1 MTKYVVDAPVVL
13 YLLSEGIDLPGEHQ
27 LLAPTLLRSQVLD
40 ALYGEVRSGTVSEE
54 EGLDRLAR
62 FAGMK
67 IRYLGDKVLRR
78 DAWTVATRLG
88 WPSTDDAEYV
98 ALTRLQADA
107 LVALGPRLVAE
118 ASELVPTARLEV
130 LL

>member
-1 MTKYVVDAPVVL
+1 MAKYVVDAPFVL
-13 YLLSEGIDLPGEHQ
+13 HLLREGMDVPDGHQ

-40 ALYGEVRSGTVSEE
+40 ALYREVRSGEVSEE
-54 EGLDRLAR
+54 EGLGRLAR
-62 FAGMK
+62 FARMK

-78 DAWTVATRLG
+78 EAWTVATRMG

-107 LVALGPRLVAE
+107 LVALGPRLAAE
-118 ASELVPTARLEV
+118 AGELVPTARLED

>member
-1 MTKYVVDAPVVL
+1 MAKYVVDAPVVAH
-13 YLLSEGIDLPGEHQ
+13 LLRERIDLPEAHR

-40 ALYGEVRSGTVSEE
+40 DLYREVRSGALSEA

-78 DAWTVATRLG
+78 EAWRVATASG
-88 WPSTDDAEYV
+88 WPSTRDAEYV

-118 ASELVPTARLEV
+118 AGDLVPTAGIEELA
-130 LL
+130 

>member
-1 MTKYVVDAPVVL
+1 MAKYVVDAPVVL
-13 YLLSEGIDLPGEHQ
+13 HLLREGIDLPKSHR

-40 ALYGEVRSGTVSEE
+40 ALYREVDAGEISEAE
-54 EGLDRLAR
+54 ALDRLAR

-78 DAWTVATRLG
+78 EAWTVAARLG

-107 LVALGPRLVAE
+107 LVALGPRLAAE
-118 ASELVPTARLEV
+118 AGELVPTVRLED

>member
-1 MTKYVVDAPVVL
+1 MTKYVVDAPFVL
-13 YLLSEGIDLPGEHQ
+13 HLLREGMDVPDGNQ

-40 ALYGEVRSGTVSEE
+40 ALYREVRSGAVSEE
-54 EGLDRLAR
+54 EGMGRLAR

-78 DAWTVATRLG
+78 EAWSVATRLG

-118 ASELVPTARLEV
+118 AGELVPTARLED

>member
-1 MTKYVVDAPVVL
+1 MAKYVVDAPVVL
-13 YLLSEGIDLPGEHQ
+13 HLLREGIDLPKAHQ

-40 ALYGEVRSGTVSEE
+40 ALYREVHSGAVSEA
-54 EGLDRLAR
+54 EGLGRLAR

-78 DAWTVATRLG
+78 DAWTVASRSG

-107 LVALGPRLVAE
+107 LVALGPRLAAE
-118 ASELVPTARLEV
+118 AGELVPTARLED

>member
-1 MTKYVVDAPVVL
+1 MAKYVVDAPVVL
-13 YLLSEGIDLPGEHQ
+13 HLLREGIDPTGAHR

-40 ALYGEVRSGTVSEE
+40 ALYREVRSGGVSEE
-54 EGLDRLAR
+54 EGLARLAR

-78 DAWTVATRLG
+78 EAWAVATWLG

-107 LVALGPRLVAE
+107 LVALGARLVAE
-118 ASELVPTARLEV
+118 AGELVSTARLED